1 MIPEHD
7 EILDLDNI
15 ALLVDIMIFDELK
28 DIQFNKCLIVD
39 ITFISNNLQCWEFLS
54 LMIPYF

>member
-39 ITFISNNLQCWEFLS
+39 ITFISNNLQC
-54 LMIPYF
+54 